1 MGDRTG
7 AGVRFGG
14 GGRGR
19 SWLQPRVRRLYS
31 PSGEIV
37 IGSEP
42 RFGTLTWSAIGVA
55 LLLIGAL
62 AGLVLL
68 TGGSAP
74 KPTLQIL
81 TPSDGATIS
90 GGEVLVVVQVKK
102 APLGSGAAGRSDRSY
117 DLIYYRDVVPPTAAG
132 KPAVT
137 TGGSWEKCTSTS
149 HVWKLSGSGRHTLS
163 VQLVNSDGTPLRSP
177 VVGTVTVN
185 VPSTPAPVPPPSS
198 EPVLPPGAGFK

>member
-1 MGDRTG
+1 
-7 AGVRFGG
+7 
-14 GGRGR
+14 
-19 SWLQPRVRRLYS
+19 VRRLYS

-42 RFGTLTWSAIGVA
+42 RLGTLAWSAIGVA

-62 AGLVLL
+62 AGFLLL
-68 TGGSAP
+68 TGSSAP

-81 TPSDGATIS
+81 TPSDGATVS
-90 GGEVLVVVQVKK
+90 GGEVLVVVQVKNT
-102 APLGSGAAGRSDRSY
+102 PLGSTGTPRSDRSY
-117 DLIYYRDVVPPTAAG
+117 GLIYYRDVVPPTAAG

-137 TGGSWEKCTSTS
+137 APGSWVKSTSTS
-149 HVWKLSGSGRHTLS
+149 NVWKLSGSGRHTLS

-177 VVGTVTVN
+177 VVGTVTIN
-185 VPSTPAPVPPPSS
+185 VPSTPASVPLPSS

>member
-1 MGDRTG
+1 MSDRTG
-7 AGVRFGG
+7 VGLGSAGR
-14 GGRGR
+14 GRGR
-19 SWLQPRVRRLYS
+19 SWLQPRVRRFYT

-62 AGLVLL
+62 AGFVLL
-68 TGGSAP
+68 TGSSAP

-81 TPSDGATIS
+81 TPSDGATVS

-102 APLGSGAAGRSDRSY
+102 APLGSAGTPRSDRSY

-137 TGGSWEKCTSTS
+137 TAGSCVKSTSTS
-149 HVWKLSGSGRHTLS
+149 NVWKLSGSGRHTLS

-185 VPSTPAPVPPPSS
+185 VPSTPAPVPLPSS